1 MKYEFLKH
9 WRVVRY
15 LIKQQY
21 NISQEELELLLFLYS
36 EGRFTKDDF
45 EWYTAIVPWNPKR
58 FKKLKDE
65 GWIKSWGSNYKKR
78 RAVYCLTHK
87 AKLMCARVY
96 RLLLE
101 EEAFPMSERNPVSSP
116 KRYMEWRYK
125 RAMEDINKKG
135 QL

>member
-45 EWYTAIVPWNPKR
+45 EWYSAIVPWNPKR

-87 AKLMCARVY
+87 AKLMCSRVY

-101 EEAFPMSERNPVSSP
+101 EEAFPMSERNPISL
-116 KRYMEWRYK
+116 
-125 RAMEDINKKG
+125 A
-135 QL
+135 L